1 MVAVLTVALLG
12 LLVFAGWLTLRQRQ
26 QPMPEPAETTAATTL
41 PAVTVA
47 PTTEPTTAPT
57 TEAPTEPPT
66 EPPVPLNRFGV
77 EDFGYTEGGAYLTC
91 LTEPCLM
98 GIDVSKYQKKVDWQQ
113 VKDAGFSFV
122 MIRVGGRGYGEAGG
136 MYADDM
142 ANTHY
147 KNAKKAGFLIGAYFF
162 SQAVT
167 VEEAVEEAQ
176 YALKL
181 TKDWELELP
190 IVFDWEYISETARTA
205 NVDADT
211 LTDCAI
217 AFCDTIRQA
226 GREAMIYYSPWF
238 GNMHRDRLV
247 DYPIWLALYKEEMT
261 HPYYF
266 DMWQYTCTGTVPGIS
281 GEADINIYF
290 PREE

>member
-1 MVAVLTVALLG
+1 MVAVLAAVLLG
-12 LLVFAGWLTLRQRQ
+12 LLAFAVWLTWQRL
-26 QPMPEPAETTAATTL
+26 QPAPEPAETTAATTA
-41 PAVTVA
+41 PTETAA
-47 PTTEPTTAPT
+47 PTTEPTTVPT

-66 EPPVPLNRFGV
+66 EPPIPLNRFGA
-77 EDFGYTEGGAYLTC
+77 EDFGYAEGGTYLTC

-122 MIRVGGRGYGEAGG
+122 MIRLGGRGYGESGG

-142 ANTHY
+142 AKTHY

-162 SQAVT
+162 SQAIT
-167 VEEAVEEAQ
+167 VEEAVEEAE

-181 TKDWELELP
+181 AKDWELELP
-190 IVFDWEYISETARTA
+190 IVFDWEYVSETARTA
-205 NVDADT
+205 HVDADT
-211 LTDCAI
+211 LTACAI
-217 AFCDTIRQA
+217 AFCDTIRAA

-238 GNMHRDRLV
+238 GNMHRDQLV

-281 GEADINIYF
+281 GETDINIYF